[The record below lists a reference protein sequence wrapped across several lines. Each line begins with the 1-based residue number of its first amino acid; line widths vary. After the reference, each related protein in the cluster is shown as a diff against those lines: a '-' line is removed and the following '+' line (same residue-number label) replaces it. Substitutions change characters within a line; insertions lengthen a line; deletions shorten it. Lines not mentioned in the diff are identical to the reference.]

1 VAAKYIIDS
10 LRGVVVSMVRLGFCA
25 RLTRRANQ
33 AHIHI
38 VAEIIEPAPQE
49 RQRALLFSAAI
60 FAKSVQ
66 SSELILLHF
75 N

>member
-1 VAAKYIIDS
+1 V
-10 LRGVVVSMVRLGFCA
+10 

-49 RQRALLFSAAI
+49 RQRVLLFSAAI
-60 FAKSVQ
+60 FAKSV
-66 SSELILLHF
+66 SICPIDF
-75 N
+75 AAF